1 MESDI
6 RRREGR
12 RRIPLFRGFG
22 SRRRGRHVVVH
33 MVMVMVRMVVHVVMV
48 VVHVVMHGRLRGH
61 GRSAR
66 WRSGRRLLSDCVAGE
81 TNRES
86 GGGNK
91 TLDHGH
97 IPPEKDPNGQRLEI
111 WRKLPE
117 LKVNRISPDITA
129 PENATSA
136 SICGR

>member
-1 MESDI
+1 MASDI

-12 RRIPLFRGFG
+12 RRVPLFRGFG

-33 MVMVMVRMVVHVVMV
+33 MVMV
-48 VVHVVMHGRLRGH
+48 VVHVVMHGRLCGH
-61 GRSAR
+61 GRGAR
-66 WRSGRRLLSDCVAGE
+66 WRSGRRLLSDCVAGK

-136 SICGR
+136 SMCGW